1 MSIIISKQGQNAQKL
16 NKSDFKKSNNYLN
29 EKILEKVPLYLQLR
43 LENKVFKIGRGN
55 KKWKWSEEYKWDI
68 LPKAKKEFV
77 KDGFNENNI
86 VKKVKLLK
94 KNNPNSGSF
103 VHFSNF
109 DDLIRITEKDP
120 KLMAKLFKEL
130 FNEKVEINYRIDSFI
145 KKAKKIDKNA
155 KLGTPLFGYIM
166 AIFNYEKYP
175 VYRNKTFLT
184 IRKLLNKDKEWQ
196 SLSLGEK
203 YQKFTNLCLEMG
215 MYFKR
220 NNLLK
225 EVEVKGVKI
234 VPGIIAL
241 DGQDYFYILESVIG
255 NNEKVNRN
263 EKINDLKNINKSRG
277 KSLRNSSKNLILFGP
292 PGTGK
297 TYLTVNYA
305 LNIIRNDLHYCDNK
319 ERKDLIKEFNDLK
332 NKGRIKFI
340 TFHQS
345 YSYEEFVEG
354 IRPVLNSQGLNYELK
369 KGVLNEICLSAVND
383 PNNKY
388 ILIIDEIN
396 RGNISKIFGELIT
409 LIEEDKRLG
418 EENEITAILPYSR
431 EKFNIPS
438 NLYIMGTMNTADRSI
453 ALLDVALRRRFKFI
467 ELMPEYQKTGLNK
480 KKIGG
485 VNLGKLLQRLNE
497 KIEIM
502 IDRDHQI
509 GHSYFLKVKEGSKE
523 SLEEIWYKDIVP
535 LLQEYF
541 YNDWEK
547 LEQLLGRYDETR
559 KMGFVVRMPEG
570 KIRSVFGN
578 DGAEEYL
585 DAVIGRIHKYNSND
599 LVSALKNIYH
609 YD

>member
-1 MSIIISKQGQNAQKL
+1 M
-16 NKSDFKKSNNYLN
+16 
-29 EKILEKVPLYLQLR
+29 
-43 LENKVFKIGRGN
+43 
-55 KKWKWSEEYKWDI
+55 
-68 LPKAKKEFV
+68 
-77 KDGFNENNI
+77 
-86 VKKVKLLK
+86 
-94 KNNPNSGSF
+94 
-103 VHFSNF
+103 
-109 DDLIRITEKDP
+109 
-120 KLMAKLFKEL
+120 
-130 FNEKVEINYRIDSFI
+130 
-145 KKAKKIDKNA
+145 
-155 KLGTPLFGYIM
+155 
-166 AIFNYEKYP
+166 
-175 VYRNKTFLT
+175 
-184 IRKLLNKDKEWQ
+184 
-196 SLSLGEK
+196 
-203 YQKFTNLCLEMG
+203 
-215 MYFKR
+215 
-220 NNLLK
+220 
-225 EVEVKGVKI
+225 
-234 VPGIIAL
+234 
-241 DGQDYFYILESVIG
+241 
-255 NNEKVNRN
+255 
-263 EKINDLKNINKSRG
+263 
-277 KSLRNSSKNLILFGP
+277 
-292 PGTGK
+292 
-297 TYLTVNYA
+297 
-305 LNIIRNDLHYCDNK
+305 NIIRNDLHYCDNK